1 MTISTGS
8 LDRRDDPGRTTIAR
22 RIAEQLRDAIVTM
35 RLKPGDTISESEIAS
50 RFGVS
55 RQPVREAFIQ
65 LAEQELLRIRPQR
78 PTEVVRIS
86 IRGVLNARFVREALE
101 VATVRKAAVDAAG
114 RSADMFDEVYR
125 LQTVASDANDY
136 RAFHLHDDA
145 FHRMIAQ
152 LSGNAFVWKLIDQQ
166 KVQMDRVRYLSLAL
180 GMPVTIEEHRQ
191 IGRAVLAGDPDEAE
205 ALMREHLRKIDT
217 TIYTIRDLNR
227 DCFEEE

>member
-1 MTISTGS
+1 MTISPGS
-8 LDRRDDPGRTTIAR
+8 LHRRDDPGRTTIAR

-101 VATVRKAAVDAAG
+101 VATVRLAAINAAG
-114 RSADMFDEVYR
+114 ASGRYRRGLPGSMRAAPLVTRPSSALYAF
-125 LQTVASDANDY
+125 A
-136 RAFHLHDDA
+136 RA
-145 FHRMIAQ
+145 
-152 LSGNAFVWKLIDQQ
+152 KP
-166 KVQMDRVRYLSLAL
+166 AL
-180 GMPVTIEEHRQ
+180 
-191 IGRAVLAGDPDEAE
+191 RAMA
-205 ALMREHLRKIDT
+205 
-217 TIYTIRDLNR
+217 
-227 DCFEEE
+227 